1 MKRFIQQHADA
12 IIGTISGF
20 DRMRFRGTLRLLAHT
35 AGMQKFLN
43 HTGVLLKN
51 FKPYVQGVTD
61 QVRDATEAIART
73 TGRRVQFLSSSLIS
87 KEERARHIAEREDI
101 REGLIAIFSAVE
113 PCFSYEV
120 HRSRERR
127 RLELTGR
134 NQKCLHYYFYLQ
146 HREFG
151 FMHLRL
157 QTWFPLTIHI
167 GLNGREWL
175 ARQLDGGGLGYR
187 RADNC
192 FLELEDPLRTQALAD
207 QQLKHHWRNS
217 FLHLLHQYHPTHQ
230 ELFRDNPLEYY
241 WSLDQSEWATDVMF
255 RSPGALS
262 ELYPHWLRHAAYD
275 FASAE
280 VMQFFGR
287 RLTVNGR
294 PWGSFQGEV
303 ITAVEPRCDKLR
315 VKHRLNKN
323 WIKMYDK
330 QQSVLR
336 IETIINDPKDMQI
349 FRRAEGD
356 PRSPKRWRGLRKSVA
371 DIQRRAKICQAANG
385 RYLEALA
392 EVHST
397 QSLGEL
403 TASICRPTELG
414 GKRVRALQP
423 WSPEDTQLLEAVSRP
438 EFLLN
443 GFRNKNLRPILY
455 GHKEASPQEQ
465 RRQSAKVSRQLRM
478 LRAHGLILKVVHTH
492 RYQLTA
498 RGRTILAALQAAR
511 SANPEQLAKLAA

>member
-1 MKRFIQQHADA
+1 MQRFIQQHAA
-12 IIGTISGF
+12 RIIGTLSGF

-43 HTGVLLKN
+43 HTHVLLKD
-51 FKPYVQGVTD
+51 FKTYVQGVTE
-61 QVRDATEAIART
+61 QVRAATEAIVRAA
-73 TGRRVQFLSSSLIS
+73 GRRVEYLDSSRIS
-87 KEERARHIAEREDI
+87 KEERAREIAEREGI
-101 REGLIAIFSAVE
+101 REGLIAVFSAVE

-151 FMHLRL
+151 FLHLRL

-167 GLNGREWL
+167 GMNGREWL
-175 ARQLDGGGLGYR
+175 AHQLDAAGLGYR

-192 FLELEDPLRTQALAD
+192 FLNLEDPLRTQALCD
-207 QQLKHHWRNS
+207 EQLKHRWRNS
-217 FLHLLHQYHPTHQ
+217 FLQLLHAYHPTHR

-241 WSLDQSEWATDVMF
+241 WSLDQSEWATDVLF
-255 RSPGALS
+255 RSPADLA
-262 ELYPHWLRHAAYD
+262 ELYPQWLRHAAYD
-275 FASAE
+275 FGSAD
-280 VMQFFGR
+280 VLRFFGR
-287 RLTVNGR
+287 KLTTSGS

-303 ITAVEPRCDKLR
+303 SGSVEPRCDKLR

-330 QQSVLR
+330 QRSVLR
-336 IETIINDPKDMQI
+336 IETILNDPQDMKI

-356 PRSPKRWRGLRKSVA
+356 PHSPKRWRGLRKSVA
-371 DIQRRAKICQAANG
+371 DIQRRAKICQAAND
-385 RYLEALA
+385 RYLDGLA
-392 EVHST
+392 QVQAET
-397 QSLGEL
+397 SLGEL
-403 TASICRPTELG
+403 TAPLCRPTELNG
-414 GKRVRALQP
+414 RRVRALAP
-423 WSPEDTQLLEAVSRP
+423 WSPEDRKLLEAVSRP

-443 GFRNKNLRPILY
+443 GFRNRDLRPILF
-455 GHKEASPQEQ
+455 GPAEVSTAEQ
-465 RRQSAKVSRQLRM
+465 RRQSAKISRLLRM
-478 LRAHGLILKVVHTH
+478 LRAHGLILRVAKTF

-498 RGRTILAALQAAR
+498 SGRTILAALQAAR
-511 SANPEQLAKLAA
+511 TTTPAQLAKLAG